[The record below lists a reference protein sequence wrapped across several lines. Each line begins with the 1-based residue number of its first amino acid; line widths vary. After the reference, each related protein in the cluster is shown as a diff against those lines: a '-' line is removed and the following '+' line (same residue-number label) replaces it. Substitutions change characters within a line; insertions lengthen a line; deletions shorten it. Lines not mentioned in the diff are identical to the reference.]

1 MRAYS
6 QDLRDRA
13 LQALGRGESLASIS
27 RRLEVSRQ
35 WVCDVRD
42 RMVLHGERGPQRVGG
57 HRRSRVESLQTELRS
72 WLQADPGLTLQ
83 PMCARLA
90 ERHQVEIK
98 SPALWHQLNRWGL
111 SLKKALH
118 ASEQE
123 RPDVQ
128 QARREWQAGQ
138 SQIDPSRLVFLDE
151 TSASTQ
157 MTRRYGGSD
166 KGQRCVSA
174 VPHGHWK
181 TTTFLAGLRHNSL
194 TAPLVVDGPMDGAT
208 FLAYIRDFLCPT
220 LRPGDIVIADNL
232 SSHKVAGVREAV
244 ESAGAELRYLP
255 PYSPDLNP
263 IEKLFSKLKTLLRKA
278 ALRTVDD
285 LWKHIG
291 QLIDAFPAA
300 ECANYLASCGY
311 VRS

>member
-1 MRAYS
+1 M
-6 QDLRDRA
+6 
-13 LQALGRGESLASIS
+13 
-27 RRLEVSRQ
+27 
-35 WVCDVRD
+35 
-42 RMVLHGERGPQRVGG
+42 
-57 HRRSRVESLQTELRS
+57 
-72 WLQADPGLTLQ
+72 
-83 PMCARLA
+83 
-90 ERHQVEIK
+90 
-98 SPALWHQLNRWGL
+98 
-111 SLKKALH
+111 
-118 ASEQE
+118 
-123 RPDVQ
+123 
-128 QARREWQAGQ
+128 
-138 SQIDPSRLVFLDE
+138 FLDE

-174 VPHGHWK
+174 VPLGHWK
-181 TTTFLAGLRHNSL
+181 TTPFLAGLRHNSL
-194 TAPLVVDGPMDGAT
+194 TAPPVVDGPMDGAT

-311 VRS
+311 VRV